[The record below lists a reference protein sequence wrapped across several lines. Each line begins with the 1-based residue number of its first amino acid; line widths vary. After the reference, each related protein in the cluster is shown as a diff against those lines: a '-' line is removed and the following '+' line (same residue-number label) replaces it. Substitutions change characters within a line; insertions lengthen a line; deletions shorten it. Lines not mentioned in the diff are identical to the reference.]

1 LDRNGYQN
9 APGDSENGGE
19 RRNSSDGLGYLDS
32 DGLAFRPIP
41 IGTFAGTIEQL
52 LLVRNGE
59 IVPSDTG
66 DQGGGQN

>member
-1 LDRNGYQN
+1 MKINYKNDGIEKLKI
-9 APGDSENGGE
+9 
-19 RRNSSDGLGYLDS
+19 SDFRTN
-32 DGLAFRPIP
+32 DGMAFRPIP

>member
-1 LDRNGYQN
+1 LTFEKN
-9 APGDSENGGE
+9 
-19 RRNSSDGLGYLDS
+19 DGLGFQL
-32 DGLAFRPIP
+32 IP

>member
-1 LDRNGYQN
+1 MKIDYKDYGMEKSKISNFNVRKN
-9 APGDSENGGE
+9 
-19 RRNSSDGLGYLDS
+19 DGLGFQS
-32 DGLAFRPIP
+32 IP

-52 LLVRNGE
+52 LFVRNGE

>member
-1 LDRNGYQN
+1 MKIDYKNNGMETSKISN
-9 APGDSENGGE
+9 FDSRKNDE
-19 RRNSSDGLGYLDS
+19 
-32 DGLAFRPIP
+32 LAFKRTP

-52 LLVRNGE
+52 FLVRNGE

>member
-1 LDRNGYQN
+1 MKIDYKNNGMEKSKISN
-9 APGDSENGGE
+9 FDIRKN
-19 RRNSSDGLGYLDS
+19 DGLG
-32 DGLAFRPIP
+32 FRAIA

>member
-1 LDRNGYQN
+1 MKIEYKNNGMEKSKISN
-9 APGDSENGGE
+9 LEFRKN
-19 RRNSSDGLGYLDS
+19 DGLGFQS
-32 DGLAFRPIP
+32 IP

-66 DQGGGQN
+66 NQGGGQN

>member
-1 LDRNGYQN
+1 MKIDYESNGMEKSKISN
-9 APGDSENGGE
+9 FNV
-19 RRNSSDGLGYLDS
+19 RKNDGLGFQS
-32 DGLAFRPIP
+32 IP
-41 IGTFAGTIEQL
+41 IGTFSGTIEQL

>member
-1 LDRNGYQN
+1 MKIDCEDIGMEKSNISKFDFRKN
-9 APGDSENGGE
+9 
-19 RRNSSDGLGYLDS
+19 DGLG
-32 DGLAFRPIP
+32 FQVIP

-59 IVPSDTG
+59 IVPTDTG

>member
-1 LDRNGYQN
+1 MKIDYKNNGMEKSKISN
-9 APGDSENGGE
+9 FNF
-19 RRNSSDGLGYLDS
+19 RKNDGSGFQS
-32 DGLAFRPIP
+32 IP

-52 LLVRNGE
+52 LLVRNDE

>member
-1 LDRNGYQN
+1 MKIDYENIGMEKSNISKFDFRKNDR
-9 APGDSENGGE
+9 
-19 RRNSSDGLGYLDS
+19 LGFQL
-32 DGLAFRPIP
+32 IP

>member
-1 LDRNGYQN
+1 MKIDYKNDGIETLKI
-9 APGDSENGGE
+9 
-19 RRNSSDGLGYLDS
+19 SDFRTD

-52 LLVRNGE
+52 VLVRNGE

-66 DQGGGQN
+66 DQGSGQN